1 MGLLDLVWK
10 QVNKNYRL
18 IKHHIGAPGNVDG
31 EMPHPAADEINAGFM
46 TPAQVDKLKYSTGE
60 YKILQDGTD
69 VAKLG
74 PGNYYIVG
82 SPTRPGGAATLT
94 NAFFYEVKQT
104 GAFKSIEAVLAYNGK
119 KYWLST
125 WGDKPNNGSDG
136 WRKEIHEVTLFSG
149 YMSSGYLTLPIDI
162 DEFDGLRFEYK
173 FEGDTIC
180 TSDVFQLKKASKYQL
195 TAKYLTGDDA
205 WARLGFMRLSFSSQY
220 TFNIDSNVTLTTDFK
235 GTVNKT
241 SGTIAI
247 ARIIG
252 LIGGQ
257 P

>member
-60 YKILQDGTD
+60 YKILPDGTD
-69 VAKLG
+69 VINLE

-82 SPTRPGGAATLT
+82 SPTRPGGASTLT
-94 NAFFYEVKQT
+94 NSIFYEIKQT
-104 GAFKSIEAVLAYNGK
+104 WKFKSIEATLAYNGK
-119 KYWLST
+119 KYWWSS
-125 WGDKPNNGSDG
+125 WDDKPGSNG
-136 WRKEIHEVTLFSG
+136 WRQEIHEVTLFSG

-173 FEGDTIC
+173 FEGKTIC
-180 TSDVFQLKKASKYQL
+180 TSDVVQLKKASEYQL
-195 TAKYLTGDDA
+195 TANYLAGDDI
-205 WARLGFMRLSFSSQY
+205 WARMGYLRLSFSSQF

-252 LIGGQ
+252 LIGG
-257 P
+257 